1 MSTPLLLGI
10 ALGLGLAVVAG
21 SVILWAQR
29 RRALRASD
37 GGRNAQDET
46 NELPIDL
53 LPTIDLDRLE
63 SPAVPPFPRLE
74 LLGTRSRL
82 AVLVLA
88 PVGRGT
94 PFPSREH
101 WRDVVDQVVPGLSR
115 VLDHHRPVFR
125 RWPEQVSQHGFMHAF
140 FHAMRSATDGSE
152 RSNWSRLAGRVE
164 WRGSPILIGM
174 VLRTDS
180 PQRESTEVEHAGRW
194 LDLLKVRSS

>member
-1 MSTPLLLGI
+1 MTMPLLLWI
-10 ALGLGLAVVAG
+10 ALGLGLVVVAAG
-21 SVILWAQR
+21 VVVMTLR
-29 RRALRASD
+29 RRSSRAPVASHVVGDGSD
-37 GGRNAQDET
+37 EM
-46 NELPIDL
+46 PIDL

-63 SPAVPPFPRLE
+63 SLEIPPLPRLE

-101 WRDVVDQVVPGLSR
+101 WREVVDQVVPGLSR
-115 VLDHHRPVFR
+115 ILDHHRPVFR

-140 FHAMRSATDGSE
+140 FHAMRSAQDGSE
-152 RSNWSRLAGRVE
+152 CSGWSRLAGRVE
-164 WRGSPILIGM
+164 WRGTPILIGM

-194 LDLLKVRSS
+194 LDLLKVRRS